1 MDKLKLVALSGSL
14 RHSSYN
20 RSALEALMMLSTNVA
35 DINIVPLGNLPLF
48 NPDREQDNIP
58 EVVTLKSHLKAAY
71 GLIISSPEYAHGI
84 SGVMKNALDWLVSGE
99 EFVNIPIMLINTS
112 PRATHG
118 QQMLREVLVTMS
130 GVIIEKSCVA
140 IPLLGTTLDA
150 RGIVT
155 HSQLSALLKTGLH
168 EFCSEIHHLVHC
180 DSPLT
185 SNSD

>member
-1 MDKLKLVALSGSL
+1 MDKLKFVGLSGSL
-14 RHSSYN
+14 RNSSYN
-20 RSALEALMMLSTNVA
+20 RSALEALMMLSANVA
-35 DINIVPLGNLPLF
+35 EINIVSLGNLPLF
-48 NPDREQDNIP
+48 NPDREQDEIP
-58 EVVTLKSHLKAAY
+58 EVVRLKSHLQAAN

-150 RGIVT
+150 QGIVT
-155 HSQLSALLKTGLH
+155 DSQLSDLLKTGIH
-168 EFCSEIHHLVHC
+168 EFCSVINNLLHC
-180 DSPLT
+180 DRL
-185 SNSD
+185 